1 MKAPSQTSGFL
12 DRASNVSMR
21 FMVLDFADIEARKEA
36 YNSSSDFDRGV
47 VRLAITWSKILGIKR
62 NDIISVKHGTQR
74 AFYAVKF
81 HYTLSKG
88 EIALDYDQRSFL
100 DVKKGRRASLI
111 LQKTWPLVGMFRFL
125 WSHPDLKTRSEFKM
139 AVWLTIVSMLLGVLL
154 SGIFG

>member
-1 MKAPSQTSGFL
+1 
-12 DRASNVSMR
+12 MR

-47 VRLAITWSKILGIKR
+47 VHLAITWSKILGIKR

-81 HYTLSKG
+81 HYTLNKG

-100 DVKKGRRASLI
+100 DLKKGRRASLI
-111 LQKTWPLVGMFRFL
+111 LQKAWPLNRNVPVSLESSRSQNTLRIQDGRVAHHCQHASRSPFEWYFR
-125 WSHPDLKTRSEFKM
+125 
-139 AVWLTIVSMLLGVLL
+139 LT
-154 SGIFG
+154 